1 MKRSIALELV
11 ICLFPVKN
19 MWLTI
24 LNVKALKA
32 YILKDNIS
40 KLVNAVLNYLFKEAI
55 SINIYTTNIVLVTSL
70 MPWKPTSIG

>member
-1 MKRSIALELV
+1 
-11 ICLFPVKN
+11 

-24 LNVKALKA
+24 LNVKALMA

-40 KLVNAVLNYLFKEAI
+40 KLVNVVLNYLFKEAI

>member
-1 MKRSIALELV
+1 
-11 ICLFPVKN
+11 

-40 KLVNAVLNYLFKEAI
+40 KLVNAMLIHLFQKPLA
-55 SINIYTTNIVLVTSL
+55 SIFILQTFVLVTSL
-70 MPWKPTSIG
+70 RPWKPTSIG